1 MGGQQSLDRYT
12 RRDEN
17 FVLVRSNRAITVAA
31 RNRRL
36 ALVTNILSR
45 DSDGAVP
52 VAARD
57 IKGASPCLVVSCWLL
72 AGKPRQP
79 RLTTNNQQ
87 LTTMNYL
94 LVTPQFAYNEQGAPT
109 PGG

>member
-1 MGGQQSLDRYT
+1 MNSLDRYT
-12 RRDEN
+12 RRHEN

-57 IKGASPCLVVSCWLL
+57 IKGGALASLDSVVAEVGLEPTRTVKC
-72 AGKPRQP
+72 AG
-79 RLTTNNQQ
+79 
-87 LTTMNYL
+87 
-94 LVTPQFAYNEQGAPT
+94 F
-109 PGG
+109 